1 LLQDNNQF
9 LKSKKELED
18 TIRFLTEK
26 MGETWMSIQV
36 MPYLYFNDTIKWR
49 VELEE
54 KRNKAIQDE
63 RERQAQEIRRA
74 KSRKI
79 QAERRSRSRRK

>member
-1 LLQDNNQF
+1 
-9 LKSKKELED
+9 
-18 TIRFLTEK
+18 
-26 MGETWMSIQV
+26 MSIQV